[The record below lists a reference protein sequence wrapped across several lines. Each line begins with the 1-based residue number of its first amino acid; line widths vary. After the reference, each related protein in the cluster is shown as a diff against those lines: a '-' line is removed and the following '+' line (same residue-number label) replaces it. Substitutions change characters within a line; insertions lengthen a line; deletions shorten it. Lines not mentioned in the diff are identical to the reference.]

1 MYFHC
6 HILLYLKAIFKNSC
20 NKITFTAILFHFVL
34 QQPILENIIKAE
46 LKGNIFIT
54 Y

>member
-1 MYFHC
+1 M
-6 HILLYLKAIFKNSC
+6 IL
-20 NKITFTAILFHFVL
+20 TDILFKFIL

-46 LKGNIFIT
+46 LKGNTFIT